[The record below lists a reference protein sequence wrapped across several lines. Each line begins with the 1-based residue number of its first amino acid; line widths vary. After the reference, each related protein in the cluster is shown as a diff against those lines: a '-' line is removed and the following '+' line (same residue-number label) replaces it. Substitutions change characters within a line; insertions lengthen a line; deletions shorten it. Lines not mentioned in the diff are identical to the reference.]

1 MAKNGIYLDID
12 ISDAKEKIDALR
24 AVHTEKEM
32 NALLR
37 RAVTRTGNHV
47 RTIVGKEASKHYVI
61 TQKKVKSYIGSP
73 EISSGTGAIG
83 VSCCIPI
90 KGRRMS
96 IGGTFKASGGAPGW
110 SVRKGKRY
118 KINAKIIKSQRSTM
132 PEVMNHQG
140 GNPPF
145 INTSAPKLH
154 GVAFTRTGKKTKN
167 GKDAIARVVG
177 IGVPQM
183 PINRAEDDIQ
193 KDVMDMLMDRLEAE
207 HKFIISRCR

>member
-1 MAKNGIYLDID
+1 MAGSAIYLDID
-12 ISDAKEKIDALR
+12 ISDAKEKIESLR

-37 RAVTRTGNHV
+37 RAVTRTANHV
-47 RTIVGKEASKHYVI
+47 KTIVGKEASKHYEV

-73 EISSGTGAIG
+73 EISSGVGAIG
-83 VSCCIPI
+83 VNCCIPI
-90 KGRRMS
+90 KGERMT

-118 KINAKIIKSQRSTM
+118 KINAKIVKGQGSTM
-132 PEVMNHQG
+132 PATMSHQG
-140 GNPPF
+140 GHPPF
-145 INTSAPKLH
+145 INTSAPKLN

-183 PINRAEDDIQ
+183 PMNRAEDDVQ
-193 KDVMDMLMDRLEAE
+193 KDVMDMLMKRLEAE
-207 HKFIISRCR
+207 HKFIISKCR

>member
-1 MAKNGIYLDID
+1 MAGNGIYMEID
-12 ISDAKEKIDALR
+12 ISDAKQKIEALR

-37 RAVTRTGNHV
+37 RAVTRTGKHV
-47 RTIVGKEASKHYVI
+47 KTIVGKDAAKHYEV
-61 TQKKVKSYIGSP
+61 TQKKVKSYIGAP
-73 EISSGTGAIG
+73 EISGEAGGLG

-90 KGRRMS
+90 NGERMS

-118 KINAKIIKSQRSTM
+118 KINAKIIKGQGSTLPGTM
-132 PEVMNHQG
+132 KHQG

-145 INTSAPKLH
+145 INTSAPKLN

-183 PINRAEDDIQ
+183 PINRAEDDVQ
-193 KDVMDMLMDRLEAE
+193 KDVMDMLMKRLEAE

>member
-1 MAKNGIYLDID
+1 
-12 ISDAKEKIDALR
+12 
-24 AVHTEKEM
+24 
-32 NALLR
+32 
-37 RAVTRTGNHV
+37 
-47 RTIVGKEASKHYVI
+47 
-61 TQKKVKSYIGSP
+61 
-73 EISSGTGAIG
+73 
-83 VSCCIPI
+83 
-90 KGRRMS
+90 
-96 IGGTFKASGGAPGW
+96 
-110 SVRKGKRY
+110 
-118 KINAKIIKSQRSTM
+118 M

-145 INTSAPKLH
+145 INTSAPKLN